1 MLPILL
7 AASVAL
13 AEPPTW
19 SLRVDPLTVAL
30 GLPHLQ
36 VDRVLSE
43 RWGLYVGPSAR
54 LFDGILTEGH
64 EPFRGYGLEA
74 GLRYFLQPSAPEGPW
89 LMGRQ
94 VTAWL
99 RTTEG
104 PAAAE
109 PGGYSSALLG
119 YTAVLS
125 GWLVL
130 SGGAGVNYLY
140 YDIGGMGFSG
150 LAPAADTSIGV
161 AF

>member
-7 AASVAL
+7 MTLSAR

-36 VDRVLSE
+36 IDRVLSE
-43 RWGLYVGPSAR
+43 RWSLYLGPSAR

-94 VTAWL
+94 VAAWL

-109 PGGYSSALLG
+109 PGGYSSALIG
-119 YTAVLS
+119 YTAVLADR
-125 GWLVL
+125 LVL
-130 SGGAGVNYLY
+130 SGGAGLNYLY
-140 YDIGGMGFSG
+140 YDIEGMGFSG
-150 LAPAADTSIGV
+150 LAPAADTAVGI